1 MLVTCSLDNT
11 LKMWQLRSHELLHSV
26 KSDEW
31 ACGADVRR
39 RNNWHE
45 GGLECLDLF
54 ATVRER
60 AAREA

>member
-1 MLVTCSLDNT
+1 MLVTGSLDNT

-54 ATVRER
+54 ATVREW

>member
-1 MLVTCSLDNT
+1 MTGSLDNT
-11 LKMWQLRSHELLHSV
+11 LKMWQLRSHELLYSV
-26 KSDEW
+26 KSEEW
-31 ACGADVRR
+31 ARGAGVTP

-54 ATVRER
+54 ATVRAR

>member
-1 MLVTCSLDNT
+1 MLVTGSLDNT

-54 ATVRER
+54 ATVREWV
-60 AAREA
+60 AREA

>member
-1 MLVTCSLDNT
+1 MDRERQHKQAFVEI
-11 LKMWQLRSHELLHSV
+11 LKDPAYL
-26 KSDEW
+26 W
-31 ACGADVRR
+31 ARGAGVRR

-54 ATVRER
+54 ATVRAR